1 MKLRVRPSYA
11 CRLLD
16 PKDTVGSRP
25 EPEVGVALRALR
37 ARLGAELRQGIGA
50 FVLGANRLLPRRG
63 SVNLPPNVPFQGGGA
78 STGQAILVLPP
89 GHSNY
94 DFVKLSYFN
103 LDLDPTRAWSF
114 QTRIGIQQANNT
126 AAGVRFQVVV
136 GGDRKQP
143 FNTPRASTPGSRCG
157 RRTSSHVREV
167 SLPSAGRAR
176 T

>member
-1 MKLRVRPSYA
+1 MHAGCWIPRIPSVRDLNLKSVSLFGRFEHAWVQNFAKESVRSFWEQIDFY
-11 CRLLD
+11 R
-16 PKDTVGSRP
+16 G
-25 EPEVGVALRALR
+25 G
-37 ARLGAELRQGIGA
+37 
-50 FVLGANRLLPRRG
+50 G